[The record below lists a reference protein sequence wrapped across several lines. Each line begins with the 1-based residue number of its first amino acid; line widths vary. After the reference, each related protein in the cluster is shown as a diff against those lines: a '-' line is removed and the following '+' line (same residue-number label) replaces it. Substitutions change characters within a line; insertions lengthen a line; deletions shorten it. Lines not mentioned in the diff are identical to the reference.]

1 MATYNLW
8 PATRQTPLSLS
19 MSTLRRTTRAL
30 LLTFAVSLPAI
41 QAADRHDE
49 SGGTTTEHEALRQQL
64 QTRYAALAR
73 DLADVCPIVAPEDQ
87 AAFDRCRQ
95 ALFGSPLLRSAL
107 PAILLWGRARGQPL
121 KDTPLTQFAP
131 DVFAGLYAP
140 LFMFIG
146 TATVRYDGDERRY
159 VATLPARFRNR
170 LAPGQFPYPFWHDA
184 AKWSGYQTTTALQF
198 YLDGDSGRIR
208 IAQFLPGTVSDALA
222 SDSRRRA
229 AAFDGRW
236 LWTDDRGHTQPQVT
250 LFDGLYRP
258 DNPHLP
264 RIDSSY
270 RALALE
276 LRAGECSSCHTPD
289 NPRHARRIVLLQTPA
304 HAAGEIKRILRAVR
318 HDDMPE
324 DELGFE
330 KPLAADAKAR
340 LLDRA
345 TAFDAA
351 LTAAR
356 DWETDHPSGSR

>member
-1 MATYNLW
+1 
-8 PATRQTPLSLS
+8 
-19 MSTLRRTTRAL
+19 MSTLIRTARAL
-30 LLTFAVSLPAI
+30 MLAI
-41 QAADRHDE
+41 ATTGSGHAADRLSE
-49 SGGTTTEHEALRQQL
+49 PRGLSAENEALRQQL
-64 QTRYAALAR
+64 QTRYSGLATDLAR
-73 DLADVCPIVAPEDQ
+73 ICPEGSAADQ

-95 ALFGSPLLRSAL
+95 ALYGDSQLRRSL

-140 LFMFIG
+140 LFMFSG
-146 TATVRYDGDERRY
+146 TATVRYDSDEHRY
-159 VATLPARFRNR
+159 VATVPARFRNR

-184 AKWSGYQTTTALQF
+184 TKWSSYQATVALRF
-198 YLDGDSGRIR
+198 YLDGDSGQISV
-208 IAQFLPGTVSDALA
+208 AQFVPGTIDDALA
-222 SDSRRRA
+222 ADSQRRA

-236 LWTDDRGHTQPQVT
+236 LWTDDHGRTQPQVT

-258 DNPHLP
+258 DNPYLAG
-264 RIDSSY
+264 IDSSY

-356 DWETDHPSGSR
+356 DWEAGQPAGSR

>member
-1 MATYNLW
+1 
-8 PATRQTPLSLS
+8 
-19 MSTLRRTTRAL
+19 MSTLTRTLRAL
-30 LLTFAVSLPAI
+30 MLVFVTTGSSH
-41 QAADRHDE
+41 AADRLSEPRGLSDDNE
-49 SGGTTTEHEALRQQL
+49 TLRRQL
-64 QTRYAALAR
+64 QARYNGLAQDLGRICPEGSAA
-73 DLADVCPIVAPEDQ
+73 DQ

-95 ALFGSPLLRSAL
+95 SLYGDSLLRRSL
-107 PAILLWGRARGQPL
+107 PTILLWGRARGQPL

-140 LFMFIG
+140 LFMFSG
-146 TATVRYDGDERRY
+146 TATVHYDSDERRY

-170 LAPGQFPYPFWHDA
+170 LPPGQFPYPFWHDA
-184 AKWSGYQTTTALQF
+184 AKWSGYQATIALRF
-198 YLDGDSGRIR
+198 YLDGDSGQIR
-208 IAQFLPGTVSDALA
+208 VGQFVPGTIGDELA
-222 SDSRRRA
+222 ADSQRRA

-236 LWTDDRGHTQPQVT
+236 LWTDEHGHTQPQVT

-258 DNPHLP
+258 DNPYLAG
-264 RIDSSY
+264 IDSSY

-276 LRAGECSSCHTPD
+276 LRVGECSSCHTPD

-345 TAFDAA
+345 TAFDTA

-356 DWETDHPSGSR
+356 DWETRHSPSDR